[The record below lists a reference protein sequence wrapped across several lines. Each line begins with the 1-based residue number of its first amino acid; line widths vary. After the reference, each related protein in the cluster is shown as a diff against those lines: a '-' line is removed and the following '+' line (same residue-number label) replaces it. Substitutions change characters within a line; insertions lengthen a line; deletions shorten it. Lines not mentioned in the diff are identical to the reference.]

1 MTSRNSGRSGGVSR
15 EMTFRIH
22 TLARVLSLGAFVLAC
37 GGGGPA
43 SPGGP
48 DGSGGPDGGNQ
59 PTGDLA
65 IVWDGRTV
73 DWGAPEVL
81 RAEVDGEP
89 AVVEWRSLGDQYLGQ
104 PVQLGRGIET
114 TTAPLRHG
122 TTTIEARILL
132 GPQAG
137 LSATVQ
143 VSVRYRESWN
153 MALEG
158 AVTYPTETV
167 GDVWVTEGDLALVAR
182 RTAGGISVVDLAS
195 MQEIGRF
202 TAPGLFT
209 QDVKAAGD
217 LVFVSHEGPDYPD
230 AVTILDLE
238 DPARPRTVARISR
251 SETPTAHNLWI
262 DGTTL
267 YVAAPYGTQAIHAWD
282 VSDPADPSPLGT
294 IHSTDGSAHDIH
306 VRDGRVFG
314 SFLPIGGNIGE
325 LVIAGAAPGLARNSL
340 TTYPGAFTHSSWLA
354 ADGRH
359 LFVADEVVNA
369 PIRIYDV
376 SNPSAPVLVGR
387 YQPRLGTI
395 PHNFQV
401 RDARTAYLAHYKHG
415 VEVVD
420 VSDPA
425 APRLVGFFDT
435 KPGVDAD
442 VAPGPSGLSI
452 ASAVALTRDLCERH
466 CLASARAMAS
476 IFAGAWGVH
485 WTDDGRIVVS
495 DMNRGL
501 FVFRYT
507 GP

>member
-1 MTSRNSGRSGGVSR
+1 MTTES
-15 EMTFRIH
+15 TTLFRDTMAH
-22 TLARVLSLGAFVLAC
+22 VALWLATLSLMALVLAC
-37 GGGGPA
+37 GGNPA
-43 SPGGP
+43 SAPNDDEDPIPPGE
-48 DGSGGPDGGNQ
+48 
-59 PTGDLA
+59 LA
-65 IVWDGRTV
+65 IVWDGHTV
-73 DWGAPEVL
+73 DWGAAEFL
-81 RAEVDGEP
+81 RAEIDGEP
-89 AVVEWRSLGDQYLGQ
+89 ADVEWRSLSDLYLGQ
-104 PVQLGRGIET
+104 PVELGRGAET
-114 TTAPLRHG
+114 TTAPLRPG
-122 TTTIEARILL
+122 TTIVEARIRS
-132 GPQAG
+132 GDAVV
-137 LSATVQ
+137 ARDTAQ
-143 VSVRYRESWN
+143 VTVRYRQSWN
-153 MALEG
+153 MTLEG
-158 AVTYPTETV
+158 MVPYPDETV
-167 GDVWVTEGDLALVAR
+167 ADVWVTGHNALVAR
-182 RTAGGISVVDLAS
+182 RAAGGISIVDIDGLR
-195 MQEIGRF
+195 EIGRF

-209 QDVKAAGD
+209 QDVKAAGE
-217 LVFVSHEGPDYPD
+217 LAFVSHEGPDYPD

-238 DPARPRTVARISR
+238 DPTRPRAVGRISR
-251 SETPTAHNLWI
+251 GQTPTAHNLWI

-267 YVAAPYGTQAIHAWD
+267 YVAAPFETRAIHAWD
-282 VSDPADPSPLGT
+282 VSDPATPRQLGT

-325 LVIAGAAPGLARNSL
+325 LVIAGAAPGLTRNSL

-376 SNPSAPVLVGR
+376 SDPSAPVLVGR

-420 VSDPA
+420 VSDPT
-425 APRLVGFFDT
+425 APRLAGFYDT

-442 VAPGPSGLSI
+442 VSPGPGGQSI

-466 CLASARAMAS
+466 CLASAAAMAS

-507 GP
+507 GS